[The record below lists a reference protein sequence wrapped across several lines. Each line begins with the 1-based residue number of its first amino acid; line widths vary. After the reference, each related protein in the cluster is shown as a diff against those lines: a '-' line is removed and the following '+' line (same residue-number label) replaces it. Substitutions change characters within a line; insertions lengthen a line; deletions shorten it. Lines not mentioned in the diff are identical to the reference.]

1 MDTTRIIDEPES
13 EPTEHEIKCAR
24 LDILGC
30 LHRYGLVYWSDIY
43 AWASHSSSVPALRK
57 ALNNMISEGEV
68 RQREDELEHDWEYS
82 LRGG

>member
-1 MDTTRIIDEPES
+1 MDTTRIINEPEA

-30 LHRYGLVYWSDIY
+30 LQRYQFVYWKDIY
-43 AWASHSSSVPALRK
+43 GWSRHSSSVPALRK
-57 ALNNMISEGEV
+57 ALNKMIADKEV

-82 LRGG
+82 LKAV